1 MLYVY
6 NFYCG
11 ICYLDVLNGFNGTIF
26 AYGMTS
32 SGKTHTM
39 EGVLADQD
47 LQGIIPR
54 IVQDIFNH
62 IYLMDKDAVI
72 TISVSYYEIHLDKI
86 RDLLDSS
93 KTNLSVHEDSNKVPY
108 VKVSLQ
114 NHSYR

>member
-1 MLYVY
+1 MLS
-6 NFYCG
+6 
-11 ICYLDVLNGFNGTIF
+11 GFNGTIF

-108 VKVSLQ
+108 VKVCL
-114 NHSYR
+114 RTFCAR